1 MSARLLILGG
11 DGMLGHQL
19 LQHFDNKYVIK
30 VTLRKKF
37 DYYKIYNLFNSEN
50 SIFEVEASN
59 IENLSNVFSDFKPD
73 FVINCIGI
81 VKQRKE
87 ASDAIESITI
97 NALLPHQLT
106 LLCYKYAARLIQ
118 ISTDCVF
125 TGKNGNYAESDVPD
139 ALDLYGR
146 TKLLGEID
154 SPQAI
159 TLRTSIIGLELY
171 RKQGLIE
178 WFLSQTGNINGYARA
193 IYSGFT
199 TAELAS
205 IIERIFTQ
213 HRELSGIWHVSSNPI
228 SKYELLR
235 NLSEKLNR
243 EDINIIEDEKFV
255 CDRSLDGSRFIK
267 ATGYVPPSWD
277 EMLDALAIQIKNRN

>member
-19 LQHFDNKYVIK
+19 LQHFDNKYVVK

-37 DYYKIYNLFNSEN
+37 DDYKIYNLFNREN

-59 IENLSNVFSDFKPD
+59 IGNLSKVFSDFEPD
-73 FVINCIGI
+73 FVVNCIGI

-106 LLCYKYAARLIQ
+106 LLCEKYAARLIQ

-125 TGKNGNYAESDVPD
+125 TGKKGNYAETDIPD

-154 SPQAI
+154 SPHAI
-159 TLRTSIIGLELY
+159 TLRTSLIGLELL

-178 WFLSQTGNINGYARA
+178 WFLSQTYTINGYARA

-205 IIERIFTQ
+205 IIERIITQ

-243 EDINIIEDEKFV
+243 QDINIIEDEKFV

-277 EMLDALAIQIKNRN
+277 EMLDVLAQQIKNRN